1 LSLFSAT
8 VSSLC
13 CHHKFFRESFSC
25 AEWQSK
31 LPRYN
36 FYSLFSLSRCPF
48 SSQHQSAF
56 SSARSGLGRSCFLF
70 ACGTSLVSD
79 SRRKQQHEFPR
90 APRQGPFPQIFPPA
104 AASGGQRS
112 FSCQKW
118 FPLWI
123 LSPCRDLV
131 LAAVLRSIFFWPR
144 DFGLA

>member
-1 LSLFSAT
+1 
-8 VSSLC
+8 VSSLLPFPVSVATISSSVN
-13 CHHKFFRESFSC
+13 HFPVPSGSPSC
-25 AEWQSK
+25 LDPIFIRCFHSRVAHSR
-31 LPRYN
+31 LSI
-36 FYSLFSLSRCPF
+36 SLL
-48 SSQHQSAF
+48 F